1 MIEIVWE
8 FVVKPEAV
16 ARFRRAYGPDGDWAA
31 LFRQHAGYGGTTLLE
46 DVASAKRFLTIDRWE
61 HESQLREMRRAAE
74 REYRRLDAQF
84 QELTLSE
91 RELGAFRR
99 VDR

>member
-16 ARFRRAYGPDGDWAA
+16 ARFREAYGPDGEWAS
-31 LFRQHAGYGGTTLLE
+31 LFRQHAGYGGTTLLQ
-46 DVASAKRFLTIDRWE
+46 DVASGHRFLTIDRWDDE
-61 HESQLREMRRAAE
+61 TQLREMRRAAE
-74 REYRRLDAQF
+74 PEYRRLDATF

-91 RELGAFRR
+91 REVGVFHRTS
-99 VDR
+99 